1 MGFKTIDLDTE
12 EGRKRYEK
20 FQKTKSIKKTF
31 EDEENPFIETL
42 APRPEED
49 LKEKEEVAD
58 INEPTVIK
66 GVVKGIGNLRV
77 RNAPGGDILYLIPEN
92 SVITILD
99 DYESWWKIELSSGK
113 IGYVMKQYIK
123 TYTEGG

>member
-31 EDEENPFIETL
+31 EDEENPFIENL

-58 INEPTVIK
+58 INKPTVIK

-99 DYESWWKIELSSGK
+99 DYESWWKVELSSGK